1 MCTRYLDTTLSKAQM
16 SALPTPVS
24 SSKHRRPF
32 RRSDVPIS
40 PARARDILLSRAR
53 VTNLGFLVLAVF
65 AFLSFMYNLSFYFSY
80 ARIPWDAPPE
90 SILSTISR
98 SAGSS
103 SIDHLIIVPGHSIW
117 TGFDPALRLNE
128 DQWILETYQQGGGRV
143 EAFVSHIVRG

>member
-1 MCTRYLDTTLSKAQM
+1 M
-16 SALPTPVS
+16 STLPTPVS

-32 RRSDVPIS
+32 RRSDVPIT
-40 PARARDILLSRAR
+40 PARVLDILLSRAR

-65 AFLSFMYNLSFYFSY
+65 AVISIIYNLSFHFSGP
-80 ARIPWDAPPE
+80 RRPWDAPPE

-103 SIDHLIIVPGHSIW
+103 NIDHLIIVPGHSIW
-117 TGFDPALRLNE
+117 TGSDPSLRYNE